1 MQPQQKINFKENKG
15 KNKLKEDKV
24 NVIYKPNMQYIKY
37 ALNVNGLSGQVQR
50 PNFLEWIKKIN
61 YIKFIPGTFLKHKC
75 INRIK

>member
-24 NVIYKPNMQYIKY
+24 NVIYNPNMQYIKY

-50 PNFLEWIKKIN
+50 PNFLEWIKKSTISSL
-61 YIKFIPGTFLKHKC
+61 YQAHS
-75 INRIK
+75 